1 MTSQA
6 LTLSLQSLQW
16 RAYRLLDQLGLVG
29 KFSLLVTL
37 LGLAI
42 FLLKWLPLQ
51 QDLRALAAQQAAEK
65 IAQQH
70 PTKTQSP
77 QAVLDSYLAQF
88 PAVTQKNQ
96 TLNAWMQI
104 AEARGL
110 VPDSVTYQ
118 SVQTEKNAV
127 FKPTL
132 VNFSLYAPYVEIQQ
146 FLNQVMTQMPYV
158 AIERLQL
165 NKEEAEEDAIAAH
178 IRLKFYFSES
188 GRVSHE

>member
-6 LTLSLQSLQW
+6 LTLSLQSLKW

-29 KFSLLVTL
+29 RFSLLVTL

-42 FLLKWLPLQ
+42 FLLKWFPLQ
-51 QDLRALAAQQAAEK
+51 QDLRTLAAQQAAEK
-65 IAQQH
+65 ITQQH

-118 SVQTEKNAV
+118 SVQTEKNAA

-178 IRLKFYFSES
+178 IRLKFYFTET
-188 GRVSHE
+188 GRQP